1 MINNFGTNLAY
12 LIWISKSHN
21 QFWDGVAKLLHEG
34 DALLVGTE
42 REEGGVGG
50 KVGER
55 KRRNKFIKFYTNSS
69 CKVTFI
75 VI

>member
-50 KVGER
+50 RVGDGG
-55 KRRNKFIKFYTNSS
+55 KKK
-69 CKVTFI
+69 KK
-75 VI
+75 